1 MNSRGK
7 RNQRIEPSFGGKKKK
22 PADDDLRVSQDE
34 RVNRQSHQSKRR
46 KNSSSKKNSRSA
58 KKKRGFFARFRQ
70 FIYWFLVLGLWG
82 GIGFAGLLIYFAI
95 KMPPTTDWAIPDRP
109 PNIKILDVRGEL
121 IANRGTTGGEAVAL
135 QDMAAY
141 IPQAVIAIEDRR
153 FYSHFGIDP
162 IGLTRAV
169 ITNLTAGRAIQG
181 GSTITQQLAKN
192 LFLSPEKTLERKV
205 QEVMLAL
212 WLEHKYSKDQIL
224 EMYLNRVYLGSGAY
238 GVDAASRRYFDKT
251 AKDVNLIEAAT
262 LAGLLKAPSRLS
274 PARDPEAA
282 NDRAKLVL
290 NAMREQG
297 FIDDR
302 QVAIAESEPMTRA
315 PSYWQGAENYVA
327 DKVLSALPALVGE
340 IKEDITVYTTIDMH
354 LQQKAE
360 ETIRDLID
368 ENREKMNVAQGA
380 LVSIDG
386 TGAIRAMVGGYDY
399 ASSQFN
405 RASDARRQP
414 ASAFKP
420 FVFLTA
426 LEQGRSPDSVR
437 NDAPIKIGK
446 WTPGNDSGKYMGMV
460 TLATA
465 LSHSLNSVAAQLVME
480 VGPESVI
487 DTAHRLGIQS
497 ELANNASLA
506 LGTSEVSLLELTDA
520 YVPFANGGF
529 RAPAYL
535 ISKVTAHDGADILYE
550 KSNKPEDR
558 VLTEREVGMMNAML
572 ARTVED
578 GTAKRAQFGWPAAGK
593 TGTGQNFRDA
603 WFIGYTANLT
613 TGIWFGNDDGS
624 SMKRVFGSTLP
635 VTAWKDFMTAAH
647 KGVRVAAL
655 PGSYHIENVL
665 PGGSDNMPDIDAD
678 MNDFRP
684 ALPPLQNND
693 QLYSDDEGY
702 WPPAPDAPVA
712 PSARQ
717 QQQNN
722 DAITQEQ
729 LIQPSTRPRPQSDIN
744 GAAPSANGAPSKNTT
759 LLDIIMGN

>member
-1 MNSRGK
+1 MNSRGDK
-7 RNQRIEPSFGGKKKK
+7 NRRIEPSFGGEQKRSSH
-22 PADDDLRVSQDE
+22 DDMRVSPDE
-34 RVNRQSHQSKRR
+34 RAVRQTRSNNKPKRPPNKKSKR
-46 KNSSSKKNSRSA
+46 SEH
-58 KKKRGFFARFRQ
+58 KKRGFFARLRQ
-70 FIYWFLVLGLWG
+70 FFYWLLVLGLWG
-82 GIGFAGLLIYFAI
+82 GIAFAGLLIYFAI

-109 PNIKILDVRGEL
+109 PNIKILDVSGEL
-121 IANRGTTGGEAVAL
+121 IANRGTTGGEAVPL

-141 IPQAVIAIEDRR
+141 IPQAVVAIEDRR

-162 IGLTRAV
+162 IGLTRALV
-169 ITNLTAGRAIQG
+169 TNLTAGRAMQG

-192 LFLSPEKTLERKV
+192 LFLSPDKTLERKV

-212 WLEHKYSKDQIL
+212 WLEHKYTKDQIL

-282 NDRAKLVL
+282 NERAKLVL
-290 NAMREQG
+290 NAMYEQG
-297 FIDDR
+297 VIDDR
-302 QVAIAESEPMTRA
+302 QMAIAESEPMTRA

-340 IKEDITVYTTIDMH
+340 IKEDITVHTTIDMH
-354 LQQKAE
+354 LEEKAE
-360 ETIRDLID
+360 QTIRELIN
-368 ENREKMNVAQGA
+368 ENGSKMNVAQGA
-380 LVSIDG
+380 LVSIDA

-399 ASSQFN
+399 AASQFN
-405 RASDARRQP
+405 RATDARRQP

-426 LEQGRSPDSVR
+426 LEQGRTPDSIR

-446 WTPGNDSGKYMGMV
+446 WTPGNDSGKYMGTV

-487 DTAHRLGIQS
+487 DTAHRMGIQS
-497 ELANNASLA
+497 DLVNNASLA

-535 ISKVTAHDGADILYE
+535 ITKITANDGADILYE
-550 KSNKPEDR
+550 KNNIAEER

-578 GTAKRAQFGWPAAGK
+578 GTARRAQFGWPAAGK

-603 WFIGYTANLT
+603 WFVGYTANLT
-613 TGIWFGNDDGS
+613 TGIWFGNDDGAG
-624 SMKRVFGSTLP
+624 MKRVFGSTLP
-635 VTAWKDFMTAAH
+635 VTAWKSFMTAAH
-647 KGVRVAAL
+647 KGVAVASL

-665 PGGSDNMPDIDAD
+665 PGGSDNMPDIDAQMGD
-678 MNDFRP
+678 YSP
-684 ALPPLQNND
+684 ALPPLSPDLNS
-693 QLYSDDEGY
+693 LLDDDGY
-702 WPPAPDAPVA
+702 WPPAPDAPLP
-712 PSARQ
+712 PSVIQ

-722 DAITQEQ
+722 APISQQQ
-729 LIQPSTRPRPQSDIN
+729 LIQPSASGTDMPTNDN
-744 GAAPSANGAPSKNTT
+744 PSKSTT
-759 LLDIIMGN
+759 LLDIILGN